1 MKSHIST
8 VFASAVVG
16 AGLLVS
22 TAALAQ
28 TTPAQGAP
36 STATGKEDINP
47 LTGRSLSSEALAREL
62 ARTKLA
68 AELSE
73 TQVKLAKSQADLAL
87 STLRQKADENRL
99 KDEIRGKQP
108 ELDLSTVVPSLA
120 PLPRTNASSAKS
132 APKSPS
138 NPRVSLEL
146 RMPQASS
153 PQASL
158 DADVVRPMPAPPS
171 MAAQGVIQIGGEQI
185 QASTLANPSTTTVVA
200 VDTQAKPP
208 QNLLGGSSMGGLS
221 QMGLPPL
228 NASAPAAP
236 VIVPGASIDA
246 PQVQ

>member
-16 AGLLVS
+16 AGLLVA

-28 TTPAQGAP
+28 TTPAQGAH

-47 LTGRSLSSEALAREL
+47 LTGRTLSSEALAREL

-87 STLRQKADENRL
+87 STLRQQADENRL
-99 KDEIRGKQP
+99 KDEIRGKKS
-108 ELDLSTVVPSLA
+108 EFDFSTVVPGLA
-120 PLPRTNASSAKS
+120 PLSKANASSAKS

-138 NPRVSLEL
+138 TPLSLEL
-146 RMPQASS
+146 RMPQVST
-153 PQASL
+153 
-158 DADVVRPMPAPPS
+158 DAGAVRPMPAPPS
-171 MAAQGVIQIGGEQI
+171 MAAQGVIQIGGEEI

-200 VDTQAKPP
+200 VDTQAKAP
-208 QNLLGGSSMGGLS
+208 QSLIGGSALS
-221 QMGLPPL
+221 QLGLPPVGV
-228 NASAPAAP
+228 STPAAP
-236 VIVPGASIDA
+236 VIVPGAAIDA